1 MPCRIEHRE
10 VREDDRMKRQK
21 DGRGRH
27 AFSGSSG
34 KTLPA
39 LLITGFITTGSSL
52 LLLVPPKQP
61 QPPIWHLFECKNVN
75 LERRCPLVK
84 RQASN
89 VVEIAP
95 RPWQGRLF
103 SRLSSGAMPSP
114 SSSTRLRI
122 DLDLCLCRVRWK
134 GNSPGSN
141 PTHCLNPTKSS
152 ACR

>member
-103 SRLSSGAMPSP
+103 SRLSSEAKPSP
-114 SSSTRLRI
+114 SSHRLVCESIWICVCVGCVGRATARVQTRR
-122 DLDLCLCRVRWK
+122 
-134 GNSPGSN
+134 
-141 PTHCLNPTKSS
+141 T
-152 ACR
+152 A